1 MHARLRPSS
10 GPLPAL
16 TSRTW
21 LFTDPD
27 VVSLEAADRP
37 NFFLHVP
44 ANGSLEL
51 AKWQGSAA
59 FHRRASFSLHRGTW
73 QAGLVALES
82 LAEPG
87 SFLYGSGPSL
97 VLRLYEHT
105 EVFRRSTLFRLLG
118 RCVHPTSASAPPHTA
133 LPALSHRTLPAAPKR
148 QNSHSPGKGTPH
160 LGAAP
165 KMGGGLTSMLVAWGA
180 VGCGAWGPASFL
192 GPAYT
197 HRPITWSKN
206 RAAFVDTR

>member
-1 MHARLRPSS
+1 MVCAEGQPAGRSGQAGVEEQGPATPQAGGCLESLSADARQAR
-10 GPLPAL
+10 PLPAL

-37 NFFLHVP
+37 NFFLHVT

-87 SFLYGSGPSL
+87 SFLYASGPTL

-105 EVFRRSTLFRLLG
+105 EVFRRGTFFRLLG
-118 RCVHPTSASAPPHTA
+118 RCVHPAIASAPPHTA
-133 LPALSHRTLPAAPKR
+133 LPALSHRTLPTAP
-148 QNSHSPGKGTPH
+148 QEAEFPLS
-160 LGAAP
+160 
-165 KMGGGLTSMLVAWGA
+165 
-180 VGCGAWGPASFL
+180 
-192 GPAYT
+192 
-197 HRPITWSKN
+197 
-206 RAAFVDTR
+206 